1 METDVRMN
9 ADIVSMDYN
18 VTMKRERVYMDVIQG
33 SNKKNVKN
41 NVTKDS
47 MVKNVKKNVV
57 TAGIQISALLLMGNA
72 SQDVKQVTRMYTVK
86 HNALHGSMGRTV
98 S

>member
-33 SNKKNVKN
+33 SNKKI
-41 NVTKDS
+41 
-47 MVKNVKKNVV
+47 VKNVSIIYIK
-57 TAGIQISALLLMGNA
+57 
-72 SQDVKQVTRMYTVK
+72 VKCLY
-86 HNALHGSMGRTV
+86 L
-98 S
+98 